1 MGATEFDGIARSKIY
16 FRFRFNG
23 LNRQKPDNPRF
34 HPKNARRRPQPLPA
48 LPSDGCMKVIQQRKT
63 NGCWAKGTSGN
74 QSGRPAGSRNKATVV
89 LEQMLEGEAQRL
101 TRKVIDLALGGDLT
115 ALRLCM
121 ERLVPPRKDRPIHLD
136 LPPIQTVQQISMA
149 MTSIAAAISEGQIT
163 PSEGET
169 VANILAVQKD
179 VIATGELERRVEEL
193 EEKMS
198 TLEEVGQ

>member
-1 MGATEFDGIARSKIY
+1 M
-16 FRFRFNG
+16 
-23 LNRQKPDNPRF
+23 
-34 HPKNARRRPQPLPA
+34 
-48 LPSDGCMKVIQQRKT
+48 
-63 NGCWAKGTSGN
+63 
-74 QSGRPAGSRNKATVV
+74 V

-163 PSEGET
+163 PGEGET